1 MLLPEIRVKK
11 YHLSNKA
18 VLLLQFHR
26 VDDSGDEV
34 ESVALSERSRHQH
47 QHFLP
52 PYRAP
57 LYGSKRAL
65 YTDSASKLPH
75 AYSTHNLPSVVVEGE
90 TGTTE
95 GQDTVLK
102 PEGSL
107 PPPELMAFIE
117 RQEEYIEQLEK
128 ESQYC
133 RVCTIE
139 IKMHNAVVLLVVFM
153 AVNLGLSF
161 YGENIICMC

>member
-1 MLLPEIRVKK
+1 MLSEIIVKK
-11 YHLSNKA
+11 YSLSNEV
-18 VLLLQFHR
+18 VLLLQFHK

-65 YTDSASKLPH
+65 WTDSTAKLPH
-75 AYSTHNLPSVVVEGE
+75 VYSTHNLPSIVVEGE

-95 GQDTVLK
+95 GQDTVQK

-133 RVCTIE
+133 RVCTIK
-139 IKMHNAVVLLVVFM
+139 IRMHKTIVLLAIFL
-153 AVNLGLSF
+153 ALNLGLLF
-161 YGENIICMC
+161 CGENIWKC

>member
-1 MLLPEIRVKK
+1 MLFLELGINK
-11 YHLSNKA
+11 YSFSHKVVV
-18 VLLLQFHR
+18 VLLQVHR
-26 VDDSGDEV
+26 VDDSGDEI

-65 YTDSASKLPH
+65 CTDSTTKLPH
-75 AYSTHNLPSVVVEGE
+75 AYSIQNLPSTIVGGG

-133 RVCTIE
+133 RVGTTKTQIHQTE
-139 IKMHNAVVLLVVFM
+139 ILLVVFVT
-153 AVNLGLSF
+153 VNWHLLL
-161 YGENIICMC
+161 

>member
-1 MLLPEIRVKK
+1 MLLREIRVKK
-11 YHLSNKA
+11 YSLSTKA

-65 YTDSASKLPH
+65 YTDSATKLPR
-75 AYSTHNLPSVVVEGE
+75 ACSTHNLPSIVVEGE

-133 RVCTIE
+133 RVCIIE
-139 IKMHNAVVLLVVFM
+139 IKMNKTVGFASCFHGCE
-153 AVNLGLSF
+153 LGSF
-161 YGENIICMC
+161 FCGENIICMC

>member
-1 MLLPEIRVKK
+1 MLLPEIRIKK
-11 YHLSNKA
+11 YSLCNKA

-52 PYRAP
+52 SYRAP

-65 YTDSASKLPH
+65 YTDSTPKLPH
-75 AYSTHNLPSVVVEGE
+75 AYSTHTLPSVVVEGE
-90 TGTTE
+90 RGTTE
-95 GQDTVLK
+95 GQDTVPK

-133 RVCTIE
+133 RVCTVRIQVH
-139 IKMHNAVVLLVVFM
+139 KTVVLLVVFV
-153 AVNLGLSF
+153 ALTLGLLF
-161 YGENIICMC
+161 YGENIICMY

>member
-1 MLLPEIRVKK
+1 MLLCELGGNK
-11 YHLSNKA
+11 YTLSNKV

-65 YTDSASKLPH
+65 FTDSTTKLPH
-75 AYSTHNLPSVVVEGE
+75 AYSTQNLPTVVVEGG

-95 GQDTVLK
+95 GQDRVLK

-107 PPPELMAFIE
+107 PPPELTAFIE

-133 RVCTIE
+133 RVCTIKIQMRE
-139 IKMHNAVVLLVVFM
+139 TLVLLVVFM
-153 AVNLGLSF
+153 TVNLSVLF
-161 YGENIICMC
+161 

>member
-1 MLLPEIRVKK
+1 MLPEIRVKK
-11 YHLSNKA
+11 YSLSNKA

-65 YTDSASKLPH
+65 YTDSTTKLPH
-75 AYSTHNLPSVVVEGE
+75 AYSTHNLPSIVVEGE
-90 TGTTE
+90 TGRTE

-139 IKMHNAVVLLVVFM
+139 IKMHKTVVLLVVFM
-153 AVNLGLSF
+153 AVNLGLLF
-161 YGENIICMC
+161 CGENIICMC

>member
-1 MLLPEIRVKK
+1 MLLHELGVNKSS
-11 YHLSNKA
+11 LSNKVV

-47 QHFLP
+47 QHFLS

-65 YTDSASKLPH
+65 YTDPTIKLPH
-75 AYSTHNLPSVVVEGE
+75 AYSTQNLPSIVVEGG

-128 ESQYC
+128 ESHYC
-133 RVCTIE
+133 RVCTIK
-139 IKMHNAVVLLVVFM
+139 IQMHKTVVLLVVFM
-153 AVNLGLSF
+153 TVNLSVLF
-161 YGENIICMC
+161 

>member
-11 YHLSNKA
+11 YSLSNKA

-26 VDDSGDEV
+26 VDDSGDEI

-65 YTDSASKLPH
+65 NTDSATKLPR
-75 AYSTHNLPSVVVEGE
+75 AYSTHNLPSIVVEGE

-133 RVCTIE
+133 RVCIIE
-139 IKMHNAVVLLVVFM
+139 NKMHKTVVLLVVFI
-153 AVNLGLSF
+153 AVNLGLLF
-161 YGENIICMC
+161 CGENIICMC